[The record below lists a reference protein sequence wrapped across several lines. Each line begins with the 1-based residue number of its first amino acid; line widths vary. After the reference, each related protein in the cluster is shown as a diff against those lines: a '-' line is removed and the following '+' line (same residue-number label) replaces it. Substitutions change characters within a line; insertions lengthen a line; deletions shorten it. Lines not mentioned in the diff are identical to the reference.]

1 MQRFQFV
8 VRRTADRDELLAK
21 VEADPQD
28 PDLARRFAES
38 VQALTTLRAEVE
50 ILPPGALGQ
59 VDRVLV
65 DERRWD

>member
-1 MQRFQFV
+1 MSGQESLSATLSTKSGQ
-8 VRRTADRDELLAK
+8 A
-21 VEADPQD
+21 Q
-28 PDLARRFAES
+28 RFAES

-65 DERRWD
+65 DERRRD